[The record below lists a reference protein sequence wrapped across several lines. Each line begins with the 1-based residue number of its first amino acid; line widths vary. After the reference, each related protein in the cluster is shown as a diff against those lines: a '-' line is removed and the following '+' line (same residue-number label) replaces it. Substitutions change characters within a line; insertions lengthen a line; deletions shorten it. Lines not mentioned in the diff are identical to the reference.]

1 VLSLLA
7 RRVELLALVLADD
20 LDGRLPASLDAPHQ
34 VAEAQKAPRSVSRMH
49 RLVQHRLRQT

>member
-1 VLSLLA
+1 
-7 RRVELLALVLADD
+7 VELLALVLADD

-34 VAEAQKAPRSVSRMH
+34 VAEAQKAPRSVSRVH